1 MRLLP
6 KWKSLWKMKCIEQQK
21 AANKERRGGT
31 KKDTGEAEAEEI
43 SSKLLNRESGIN
55 QKARKRKQIKSN
67 NKNMCLAAEYRQVH
81 TKKKRKKGSAKIY
94 NNLRN
99 FSLQPNMLS
108 LKSIEIPTRRIHH
121 TNSKPKQ
128 QRTNKATEHKQVVH
142 TYTLPTHPLTN
153 KEEK

>member
-1 MRLLP
+1 
-6 KWKSLWKMKCIEQQK
+6 
-21 AANKERRGGT
+21 
-31 KKDTGEAEAEEI
+31 
-43 SSKLLNRESGIN
+43 
-55 QKARKRKQIKSN
+55 
-67 NKNMCLAAEYRQVH
+67 MCLAAEYRQVH
-81 TKKKRKKGSAKIY
+81 KKKRKKGSAKIY

-142 TYTLPTHPLTN
+142 TDTLPTHTHTHAHPLTTKRKSDSWRFN
-153 KEEK
+153 GKMRLNCEVNQFNERTRKQTDRQTINNDAKKKLHKINESFE